1 MIGMTYMDLNYKI
14 NGFSMFEYIFGS
26 NKKEKIIPPQSPKKK
41 WKQKS
46 ANSNKNK
53 NVPIKYEPSL
63 IDIISS
69 DCKKKSL
76 ILKLEIAL
84 ENFLYRKKVFNLLEL
99 QKTCFFIFSSLSL
112 PGLFVK
118 IFINGTKSKKYPVNY
133 DSILKRNIAFVPK
146 KNFKKK
152 PNLKFTFEN
161 IKKEMIIESKYYST
175 EYEDKKF
182 INVLDLKK
190 LRKKEEEN
198 NSNFSELLSQLKN
211 KNNGRFIIS
220 KSSKDMEYSNLKKNF
235 FCGKTKIRKLSD
247 SIEKV
252 IIVKNPNSNTSL
264 NNKKIKA
271 KNTTQ
276 SILKSRPEHR
286 IPSERKI
293 SFGDVEY
300 SY

>member
-1 MIGMTYMDLNYKI
+1 MTYMDLNYKI
-14 NGFSMFEYIFGS
+14 NGLSIFEYIFGTD
-26 NKKEKIIPPQSPKKK
+26 KKEKTNSPQKKEEK
-41 WKQKS
+41 MEKKS
-46 ANSNKNK
+46 INVIKNK
-53 NVPIKYEPSL
+53 SKPLKIKNEPSL
-63 IDIISS
+63 TDIISS
-69 DCKKKSL
+69 DDKKKSL

-84 ENFLYRKKVFNLLEL
+84 ENFLFRRKVFNLLEL
-99 QKTCFFIFSSLSL
+99 QKTCFFIFSSVNL
-112 PGLFVK
+112 PDLFVK

-133 DSILKRNIAFVPK
+133 DSVLKRNIAFVPK

-152 PNLKFTFEN
+152 SNLKFTFEN
-161 IKKEMIIESKYYST
+161 IRKEMIIESKYYST

-198 NSNFSELLSQLKN
+198 KSNFSELLSQLKN
-211 KNNGRFIIS
+211 KNNGKFIIS
-220 KSSKDMEYSNLKKNF
+220 KSSKDMEYYNLKKNF
-235 FCGKTKIRKLSD
+235 FCGKTKVRKLSD

-252 IIVKNPNSNTSL
+252 ILVKNPNSNTSL
-264 NNKKIKA
+264 NSKKNKA
-271 KNTTQ
+271 KNTTE
-276 SILKSRPEHR
+276 SILKSRPEQR